1 MKIKK
6 LGALLVSAALC
17 AGMAAPAFA
26 FEGETAPVE
35 QPVLPEMVE
44 DIVTVTDETSGALT
58 PEGNLTLVD
67 DYHTNYSDGSG
78 QQFITLVS
86 KSGRAVAKE
95 MGYTAEIQNVNFDGL
110 IPAMESGNID
120 IIASGMTIN
129 EERKNQVEFS
139 DPYYTS
145 GLTIV
150 VPKDNTDINGFAD
163 LKGKKIAVQ
172 IGTTSMEEAQKIE
185 GAEVKALNS
194 SADTFMELKAG
205 NVDAVINDL
214 PVNDYYIVKT
224 KATDVKRLDDKLTSE
239 EYGFAMKKG
248 NTELKQK
255 VDAAL
260 KTLKENG
267 EYDKIYEKWFGT
279 KPAK

>member
-1 MKIKK
+1 MSKK
-6 LGALLVSAALC
+6 LLTLCALCMFAVSALF
-17 AGMAAPAFA
+17 AGCGQDSSDKAASSGEKVLRVGTNADFA
-26 FEGETAPVE
+26 PFEF
-35 QPVLPEMVE
+35 Q
-44 DIVTVTDETSGALT
+44 DE
-58 PEGNLTLVD
+58 N
-67 DYHTNYSDGSG
+67 GSTEYQG
-78 QQFITLVS
+78 FDMDLI
-86 KSGRAVAKE
+86 RAVAKE

-248 NTELKQK
+248 NIELKQK

>member
-1 MKIKK
+1 MSKK
-6 LGALLVSAALC
+6 LLTLCALCMFAVSALF
-17 AGMAAPAFA
+17 AGCGQDSSDKAASSGEKVLRVGTNADFA
-26 FEGETAPVE
+26 PFEF
-35 QPVLPEMVE
+35 Q
-44 DIVTVTDETSGALT
+44 DE
-58 PEGNLTLVD
+58 N
-67 DYHTNYSDGSG
+67 GSTEYQG
-78 QQFITLVS
+78 FDMDLI
-86 KSGRAVAKE
+86 RAVAKE

-120 IIASGMTIN
+120 IIVSGMTIN

-139 DPYYTS
+139 DPYYIS

-248 NTELKQK
+248 NTE
-255 VDAAL
+255 
-260 KTLKENG
+260 
-267 EYDKIYEKWFGT
+267 
-279 KPAK
+279 